1 VREKSLNS
9 LKGEGEGE
17 KHSVTP
23 FPYKPSPSLP
33 RRKELKY
40 NMSEKDKLTEIYEL
54 KIKQLTEFT
63 KAILEA
69 IGTRMEK

>member
-1 VREKSLNS
+1 
-9 LKGEGEGE
+9 
-17 KHSVTP
+17 
-23 FPYKPSPSLP
+23 
-33 RRKELKY
+33 
-40 NMSEKDKLTEIYEL
+40 MSEKDKLTEIYEL